1 MPSQPIDAK
10 AEPGQETANAMS
22 RACPIKLAPDERSF
36 GPASF
41 RSEAWLAVSL
51 HMAEQIAATTQPH
64 VA

>member
-1 MPSQPIDAK
+1 
-10 AEPGQETANAMS
+10 MS